1 MEKLTHFKIGQIV
14 NTQGLKGEVRVYP
27 FTDDIYRFD
36 DLEEF
41 YLGKDLETKWEV
53 ERVRY
58 KGNMVIMKIKGV
70 DSVEMAER
78 LKTKNLYVSRENID
92 RVEDAEKLRNKFMYV
107 SREDSRELEEGE
119 FFIADMIG
127 MDVYTLDNNHIG
139 TLKDVLQ
146 YAANDVYVIKSN
158 DGKEFLIPAIT
169 KFVPTIDI
177 NERKMIIDPIKGML
191 D

>member
-58 KGNMVIMKIKGV
+58 KGNMVI
-70 DSVEMAER
+70 
-78 LKTKNLYVSRENID
+78 
-92 RVEDAEKLRNKFMYV
+92 MYV